1 MRVMR
6 NNMFFFSRDF
16 YFFGLFKVF
25 FYPEHSDFFYENTR
39 NMKGLKGYFFASEQV
54 RNFYTQDH
62 EIASKNAR

>member
-25 FYPEHSDFFYENTR
+25 FYPEHSDFFDENTR

-54 RNFYTQDH
+54 RNF
-62 EIASKNAR
+62 